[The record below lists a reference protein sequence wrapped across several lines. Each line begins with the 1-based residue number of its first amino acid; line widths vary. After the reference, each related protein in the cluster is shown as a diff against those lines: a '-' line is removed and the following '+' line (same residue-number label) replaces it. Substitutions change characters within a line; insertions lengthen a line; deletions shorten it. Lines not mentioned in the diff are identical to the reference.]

1 MKMNAKEFFKGLLD
15 TIFSRDCLHGFIG
28 LVIPA
33 MCINNVLKQSPH
45 SAVLIIITIIIII
58 TSILVGIICDLHRY
72 RPRTRKSRLY
82 VCVVNTMSHILMISM
97 LVATLKAFE
106 SNDYSLFIVTITF
119 SLLTWGLNE
128 DYQDKMKE
136 TR

>member
-1 MKMNAKEFFKGLLD
+1 MNAKEFFEGLLD

-58 TSILVGIICDLHRY
+58 TSILVGIICDLHKY

-106 SNDYSLFIVTITF
+106 SGEYDRFIITIFLT
-119 SLLTWGLNE
+119 LLVWAMNE
-128 DYQDKMKE
+128 DYTKRIEVK
-136 TR
+136 

>member
-1 MKMNAKEFFKGLLD
+1 MNAKEFFEGLLD

-58 TSILVGIICDLHRY
+58 TSILVGIICDLHKY

-106 SNDYSLFIVTITF
+106 SNDYNLFIVCLLYTSPSPRDR
-119 SLLTWGLNE
+119 SLSR
-128 DYQDKMKE
+128 MPSSA
-136 TR
+136 